1 MDDAATVLAQARA
14 LGNIEPTTLLAE
26 IEARLIRDYRAE
38 PIAVESISAEDY
50 ANDEHV
56 DESVIV
62 GLLTITDPSVIDSI
76 SSDEEKEQLDEDEDE
91 DEEWDGPVF
100 DDIYSVMNEEHGS
113 LKRVSVL
120 LERDPANAA
129 NVGNF
134 RVYGGG
140 QKLREWLWA
149 KTGILP
155 RDHGPVDG
163 ELFRRYIEL
172 TSVRRA

>member
-1 MDDAATVLAQARA
+1 MDDAAAVLAKARE
-14 LGNIEPTTLLAE
+14 LGNIEPTVLLAD

-62 GLLTITDPSVIDSI
+62 SLLTITDSGVLASI
-76 SSDEEKEQLDEDEDE
+76 SSEEEKEHFFE

-129 NVGNF
+129 NIGNF

-149 KTGILP
+149 TTGILP

-172 TSVRRA
+172 TSVGRA